1 MATTD
6 VAQQLVE
13 AAKNDPNLL
22 SQLTENPSGAVKSVT
37 GLDLSSQEIAEALT
51 CASKIAKGENVD
63 MGTVA
68 SLAAD
73 LFSKH
78 GGDLTKIVGALFGG
92 DQAAASTT
100 TTQTATQ
107 SGAGSEGGIDLG
119 EVAGL
124 AETLL
129 GGESGST
136 TSGKKTSS
144 SGGIDLG
151 EVAGLAETLLGG
163 SGKTTGSGK
172 KTSKKTSSSQSGGG
186 LDLGGVANIAEEL
199 FGGK

>member
-6 VAQQLVE
+6 IAQQLVD
-13 AAKNDPNLL
+13 AAQKDPNLV
-22 SQLTENPSGAVKSVT
+22 SQLTQDPSGAVKSVT
-37 GLDLSSQEIAEALT
+37 GLDLSSQEITEALT
-51 CASKIAKGENVD
+51 CASKLAKGENVD

-92 DQAAASTT
+92 EEQTSAT
-100 TTQTATQ
+100 TTQTGTQ
-107 SGAGSEGGIDLG
+107 SSAGSEGGIDLG

-129 GGESGST
+129 GGESNAT

-144 SGGIDLG
+144 TSGGINLG

-163 SGKTTGSGK
+163 SGKTTTSGK
-172 KTSKKTSSSQSGGG
+172 KTSKKTSSSKSDGGI
-186 LDLGGVANIAEEL
+186 DLGGVANIAEEL